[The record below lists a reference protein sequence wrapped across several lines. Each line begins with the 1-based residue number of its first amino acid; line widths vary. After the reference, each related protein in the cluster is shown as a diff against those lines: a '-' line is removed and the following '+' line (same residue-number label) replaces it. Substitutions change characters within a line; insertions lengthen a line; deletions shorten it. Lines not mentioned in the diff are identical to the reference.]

1 MLPQKI
7 HVSAALTH
15 AMQPNDKAAALQT
28 HYDYV
33 YCCEM
38 CRRIIKP
45 PFTLTDADLPKVDF
59 VVISHNH
66 YDHLDYPSVVKLNS
80 RFGGSLIW

>member
-1 MLPQKI
+1 
-7 HVSAALTH
+7 
-15 AMQPNDKAAALQT
+15 
-28 HYDYV
+28 
-33 YCCEM
+33 M

-45 PFTLTDADLPKVDF
+45 PFTLTDADLPKVEF